1 MSYVNAT
8 EVVNSIKEQL
18 IGKIDTETLNTYQIS
33 DIGKAASQALG
44 VDPVFK
50 TIMNKVGNTLLENK
64 EYRGKFPALFVTD
77 WEFGEVLETLRV
89 GRAITEAD
97 NKYNAVSGGT
107 YDAINK
113 YQAVEVIAT
122 YYTKS
127 SGERCKIWRPTN
139 QLWGSFKDAG
149 TMQRFLD
156 GLYLQLRNEVS
167 RNIEAHARTLVLD
180 RIGHVLDKAVPDAQY
195 GNTTSRLAVNLLKEY
210 NESQEPTGTLLA
222 KYALNDENFLRF
234 AINKIKL
241 LHEYMSDLSTEF
253 NNDGVEEQT
262 YAEDIMTILRADVKV
277 NIETYLKSKTYNEN
291 MLALPGKIET
301 VTAWQDTYVYGPS
314 VGDVNVKI
322 KNKAGQDK
330 IINATGIIGV
340 MLDPRACMLA
350 CPRIE
355 TRTDYNVDIDQWLL
369 MESYQVKECNNLSKN
384 FIVFYIADAA

>member
-8 EVVNSIKEQL
+8 DVVTSIKNQL
-18 IGKIDTETLNTYQIS
+18 IGKIETATLDTYQIT
-33 DIGKAASQALG
+33 DIGKAAEQALG

-113 YQAVEVIAT
+113 YQAVEVTAT

-195 GNTTSRLAVNLLKEY
+195 GNHSSLLAVNILKEY
-210 NESQEPTGTLLA
+210 NDTTGDHLTA
-222 KYALNDENFLRF
+222 ANALNREEFLRF

-241 LHEYMSDLSTEF
+241 LHEYMSDLSTQF

-301 VTAWQDTYVYGPS
+301 VTAWQDTKDYDSS
-314 VGDVNVKI
+314 VGEVNVKI

-384 FIVFYIADAA
+384 FIVFYIADSAA